1 MKTTVIIPAYN
12 AGRYLGQT
20 IDSVLGQSVSCWELI
35 VVDDGSVDDTA
46 SLAEAYACRHS
57 RVRVVRQENSG
68 VAAARNRGWR
78 EVSTDTHSVIFLDA
92 DDVWE
97 KDALAWLAKALRD
110 NPNAVAA
117 SGLSRR
123 IDAAGEPCDPGELET
138 WGRRRWGVS
147 GKRLACWP
155 PDCPTTLGVLA
166 YRNCIYS
173 PGQMLVRRSAF
184 ERAGLFDPSTSPCE
198 DWDMSLRLSLRGD
211 IAYVDRVVL
220 NWRLHDG
227 NVSTQEALMTQQIFY
242 VWRKLLSCAELTS
255 EQRQVVTTAI
265 RLSRCHIA
273 AAKLRKAK
281 FLLRQWQTREAA
293 RELRLALAG
302 YAGAFRRGAV
312 L

>member
-1 MKTTVIIPAYN
+1 
-12 AGRYLGQT
+12 
-20 IDSVLGQSVSCWELI
+20 
-35 VVDDGSVDDTA
+35 
-46 SLAEAYACRHS
+46 
-57 RVRVVRQENSG
+57 
-68 VAAARNRGWR
+68 
-78 EVSTDTHSVIFLDA
+78 
-92 DDVWE
+92 
-97 KDALAWLAKALRD
+97 
-110 NPNAVAA
+110 
-117 SGLSRR
+117 
-123 IDAAGEPCDPGELET
+123 
-138 WGRRRWGVS
+138 
-147 GKRLACWP
+147 
-155 PDCPTTLGVLA
+155 
-166 YRNCIYS
+166 
-173 PGQMLVRRSAF
+173 
-184 ERAGLFDPSTSPCE
+184 
-198 DWDMSLRLSLRGD
+198 
-211 IAYVDRVVL
+211 VL